1 MEKYNKYKD
10 SGIEWLGIIPEH
22 WEVKRIKDCASKVK
36 TGTTP
41 SSKDG
46 DYFSDG
52 TENWFTPVDI
62 KNNVI
67 NSSTRKVVKKSFIDN
82 QISLFDQN
90 SIYLIGIGGTLGNVA
105 ISTTKSS
112 CNQQINVITFDDSI
126 CVPKFNFYQLIVVGN
141 TLLSWCNYT
150 TMPIFT
156 QTATKQ
162 LELALPP
169 IREQRQIA
177 NYLDTKTTAID
188 KKVNLLQQKIK
199 HYKAYRKTLIN
210 ETVTKGLDKT
220 VKLKDSGIDW
230 IGEIPEHWEVKRLKD
245 VSKIFT
251 GNSISDKSLF
261 ETNKDANNYIAT
273 KDINIHTKGVNYDNG
288 VYIPKIDKSFKV
300 TKKNTSL
307 ICLEGASAG
316 KKLTFVDREVAF
328 VNKLCAIKSFDKNV
342 FDKYI
347 FYSLQTDLFNSQFF
361 ELLSGLIGGVSLG
374 LLKYFNILVPAIKE
388 QQQIANYLDTKTTS
402 IDKIVKNIE
411 TQIATLKELRKTLI
425 NEVVTGKV
433 KVSA

>member
-1 MEKYNKYKD
+1 MRLKNEEKKESLRYKY
-10 SGIEWLGIIPEH
+10 
-22 WEVKRIKDCASKVK
+22 
-36 TGTTP
+36 
-41 SSKDG
+41 
-46 DYFSDG
+46 YY
-52 TENWFTPVDI
+52 
-62 KNNVI
+62 I
-67 NSSTRKVVKKSFIDN
+67 NSSCFQSLIWLYAVTSAQPNLPMAILGRIDFCYPP
-82 QISLFDQN
+82 L
-90 SIYLIGIGGTLGNVA
+90 
-105 ISTTKSS
+105 KE
-112 CNQQINVITFDDSI
+112 
-126 CVPKFNFYQLIVVGN
+126 
-141 TLLSWCNYT
+141 
-150 TMPIFT
+150 
-156 QTATKQ
+156 QT
-162 LELALPP
+162 
-169 IREQRQIA
+169 QIA
-177 NYLDTKTTAID
+177 NYLDAKTTAID

-220 VKLKDSGIDW
+220 VKLKDSGINW

-245 VSKIFT
+245 VSNIFT

-261 ETNKDANNYIAT
+261 EINKDAYNYIAT
-273 KDINIHTKGVNYDNG
+273 KDINIHTKEVNYDNG
-288 VYIPKIDKSFKV
+288 VYIPKTDKSFKV

-388 QQQIANYLDTKTTS
+388 QQQTANYLDTKTTL

-411 TQIATLKELRKTLI
+411 TQITTLKELRKTLI